1 MDSTAESNSD
11 STIVPRVQENGD
23 SIDNDYYFGQRPDN
37 LLPLAA
43 AGGFSGRNPDA
54 GGLMSRPN
62 GQMPPSFPSQSPAVV
77 SLGGLDVAQLT
88 TLYQQMMDPV
98 TLTNF
103 LMNSSTVA
111 TPSTSNGHGQYL
123 PSLYSNPTTVG
134 QVQPVQQQVES
145 ACPSMLTVPSETSS
159 ITTPS
164 PGTVILPSVW
174 QNPAAAA
181 AAAINGN
188 PGTPTSNPVAALGA
202 FYEAVRNH
210 PMMVQPAP
218 FPQPAPSPGTF
229 QLDSAAQAL
238 AFMIAQ
244 HNSQQLLLQQQQ
256 QQQFF
261 VNQLQNSQSHPS
273 GVMLPTIPGLTP
285 NGAVAQPSTLSYPQ
299 FGLVPNILSPLPS
312 PTAGI
317 QNLAQV
323 LNTPIH
329 QRPAGREPMITGPEG
344 SNLFIYH
351 LPQEYGDMDLVNL
364 FSAFGQVIS
373 AKVFV
378 DRATN
383 QSKCFGFV
391 SYDNPSSAQRAI
403 AEMNGYSVGPKR
415 LKVQLKRPRGEF
427 GLEPI
432 QLEFF
437 ELIFFNIMVA
447 RSPQINNNANSI

>member
-1 MDSTAESNSD
+1 MDHHQSPASPPRMDSTAESNSD
-11 STIVPRVQENGD
+11 VTIVPRVQENGD
-23 SIDNDYYFGQRPDN
+23 SSGALSSVSDPRESDHSTLLNGNFSATRPDN

-43 AGGFSGRNPDA
+43 AGGFSGRNLDA

-62 GQMPPSFPSQSPAVV
+62 GHMPPSFPSQSPAVV

-88 TLYQQMMDPV
+88 TLYQQMMDPA

-103 LMNSSTVA
+103 LMNSSAVA

-164 PGTVILPSVW
+164 PGAVILPSVW

-181 AAAINGN
+181 AAAINAN
-188 PGTPTSNPVAALGA
+188 PGTSTSSPVAALGA

-210 PMMVQPAP
+210 PMVVQPAP
-218 FPQPAPSPGTF
+218 FPQPAPSPGAF
-229 QLDSAAQAL
+229 QLESAAQAL
-238 AFMIAQ
+238 AFMLAQ

-261 VNQLQNSQSHPS
+261 VNQLQNSQSHPN

-285 NGAVAQPSTLSYPQ
+285 NGAVTQPSTLSYPQ
-299 FGLVPNILSPLPS
+299 FGL
-312 PTAGI
+312 AGI

-323 LNTPIH
+323 LTTPIH
-329 QRPAGREPMITGPEG
+329 QRPAGREPMPTGPEG

-364 FSAFGQVIS
+364 FSGFGQVIS

-391 SYDNPSSAQRAI
+391 SYDNPNSAQRAI

-415 LKVQLKRPRGEF
+415 LKVQLKRPRGTSR
-427 GLEPI
+427 PY
-432 QLEFF
+432 
-437 ELIFFNIMVA
+437 
-447 RSPQINNNANSI
+447 